1 MDALFEI
8 KFNIKA
14 LKVKIFER
22 VFSAKPK
29 ISICSILMKISTF
42 EHLMSIIYYLV
53 TNTAIFSFFLNSV
66 LINKANSKYFSRLD
80 AAIAAAEDEVDL
92 AIVDIDDLA
101 DIAMEHGVNAVP
113 TVIGLKNG
121 EVVDKFVGLVD
132 EDKLSSFIAK
142 LRVN

>member
-1 MDALFEI
+1 
-8 KFNIKA
+8 
-14 LKVKIFER
+14 
-22 VFSAKPK
+22 
-29 ISICSILMKISTF
+29 
-42 EHLMSIIYYLV
+42 MSIVYYLV
-53 TNTAIFSFFLNSV
+53 TYTPIFNLFLNSV
-66 LINKANSKYFSRLD
+66 LRNKANNSKYFSRLD